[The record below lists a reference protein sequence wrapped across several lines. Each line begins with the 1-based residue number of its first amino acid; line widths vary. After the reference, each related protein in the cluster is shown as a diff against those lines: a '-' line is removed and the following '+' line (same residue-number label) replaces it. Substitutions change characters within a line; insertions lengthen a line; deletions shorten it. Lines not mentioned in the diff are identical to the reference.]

1 MRGEE
6 DFKGLIALC
15 GMAGNEHISC
25 TYGLG
30 LLDRLLDISHN
41 MMAESFL

>member
-1 MRGEE
+1 
-6 DFKGLIALC
+6 
-15 GMAGNEHISC
+15 MAGNEHISC

-41 MMAESFL
+41 MSKIYLKLFSKKKKFYFI